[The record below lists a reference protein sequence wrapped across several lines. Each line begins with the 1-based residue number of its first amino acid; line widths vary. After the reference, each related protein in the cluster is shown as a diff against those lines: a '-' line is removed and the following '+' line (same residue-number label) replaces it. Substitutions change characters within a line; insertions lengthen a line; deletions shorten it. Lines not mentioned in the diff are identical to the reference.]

1 MPLACW
7 TNMLSFRLNIA
18 KRCPYIIKITHF
30 DTPPYIKIIA
40 IMNFLRKILLT
51 AVLLMAL
58 SSSAA
63 SPKYIFFF
71 IGDGMGMGPVMAT
84 QTYQRL
90 VKGKT
95 GANDQLV
102 MSQFPHAGLVTTYS
116 ANNIITDSSAAGTAL
131 ATGNKTN
138 NYTLGM
144 NADTFAVSS
153 IAHELKDLG
162 WGVGIVTDC
171 AADDATPGAFYA
183 HQPNRKMYYEIG
195 KDAAY
200 SGFDFIAGAGL
211 RGGKDKDGK
220 ANDLYDVL
228 EQQGY
233 QILRG
238 QDGARAV
245 ETSKSEKIML
255 LNPEGYHIPSA
266 MGYAVDSV
274 GKDGIG
280 LTLPIAMEACLT
292 QLQRNSP
299 DKFFMMVENGLID
312 HALHAN
318 DGGAAVKQILA
329 LDECVAIA
337 YDFYR
342 QHPDETLIIITADH
356 DTGAMSVGCKASK
369 YVVHP
374 EYVDYQAISK
384 DMFNLE
390 IQSML
395 KSRRRYEWPEM
406 KELLSERL
414 GLFTKIPVSKDVEKK
429 LEKTFEETFHEGKVN
444 DEKGLYSTSNAFTV
458 AAIRAYNN
466 ASGWGFT
473 TLNHSGNP
481 VPVYAIGSGAENF
494 ARQLD
499 NTQIP
504 QILRRLTGEK

>member
-1 MPLACW
+1 M
-7 TNMLSFRLNIA
+7 
-18 KRCPYIIKITHF
+18 K
-30 DTPPYIKIIA
+30 
-40 IMNFLRKILLT
+40 FLRHILTVALLLT
-51 AVLLMAL
+51 ALAV
-58 SSSAA
+58 SAA
-63 SPKYIFFF
+63 GPKYIFFF

-84 QTYQRL
+84 QTYQRA

-95 GANDQLV
+95 GYGEQLV
-102 MSQFPHAGLVTTYS
+102 MSQFPCAGLVTTYS
-116 ANNIITDSSAAGTAL
+116 ASSHVTDSSAAGTAL
-131 ATGNKTN
+131 ATGNKTR
-138 NYTLGM
+138 NYMLGM
-144 NADTFAVSS
+144 NADTLAVSS

-162 WGVGIVTDC
+162 WGIGIVTDC

-183 HQPNRKMYYEIG
+183 HQPSRKMYYEIG

-220 ANDLYDVL
+220 DNNLYDVL
-228 EQQGY
+228 KQQGY
-233 QILRG
+233 QVLRG

-245 ETSKSEKIML
+245 LTSKSEKIML
-255 LNPEGYHIPSA
+255 LNPEGYHIPAA
-266 MGYAVDSV
+266 MGYVVDSV

-280 LTLPIAMEACLT
+280 LTLPIAMEAGLT

-318 DGGAAVKQILA
+318 DGGAAVKQILG

-337 YDFYR
+337 YEFSRY
-342 QHPDETLIIITADH
+342 T
-356 DTGAMSVGCKASK
+356 VN
-369 YVVHP
+369 P
-374 EYVDYQAISK
+374 EYVDYQSISK
-384 DMFNLE
+384 DMFNRE
-390 IQSML
+390 IQALL

-414 GLFTKIPVSKDVEKK
+414 GLFTKIKITEDAEKK
-429 LEKTFEETFHEGKVN
+429 LKKTFEETFHEGKVN
-444 DEKGLYSTSNAFTV
+444 DEKGLYNTSNAFTV
-458 AAIRAYNN
+458 AAMRAYNN

-481 VPVYAIGSGAENF
+481 VPIYAIGVGAENF

-504 QILRRLTGEK
+504 QILRRLIAE

>member
-1 MPLACW
+1 MHPGASASHINDNKNCC
-7 TNMLSFRLNIA
+7 TGVQ
-18 KRCPYIIKITHF
+18 
-30 DTPPYIKIIA
+30 PYIKIIA
-40 IMNFLRKILLT
+40 IMKFLRKILLT

-58 SSSAA
+58 SASAA

-200 SGFDFIAGAGL
+200 SGYDFIAGAAL
-211 RGGKDKDGK
+211 RGGKDKKTGE
-220 ANDLYDVL
+220 ANDLYGVL

-329 LDECVAIA
+329 MDECVAIA

-481 VPVYAIGSGAENF
+481 VPVYAIGAGAENF

-504 QILRRLTGEK
+504 QILRRLTSEK

>member
-40 IMNFLRKILLT
+40 IMKFLRKILLT

-58 SSSAA
+58 SASAA

-220 ANDLYDVL
+220 DNDLYDVL

-481 VPVYAIGSGAENF
+481 VPVYAIGAGAENF